1 MARTRTPAIILDTAR
16 SGKGSIAFNAS
27 APTDLNDTDD
37 VGHSARVEHFIKF
50 GGQEEMQEVVQRVR
64 QQPAEGSDELE
75 GAVGEVAESHGQVL
89 HHVVQPGH

>member
-1 MARTRTPAIILDTAR
+1 
-16 SGKGSIAFNAS
+16 
-27 APTDLNDTDD
+27 
-37 VGHSARVEHFIKF
+37 
-50 GGQEEMQEVVQRVR
+50 MQEVVQRVR